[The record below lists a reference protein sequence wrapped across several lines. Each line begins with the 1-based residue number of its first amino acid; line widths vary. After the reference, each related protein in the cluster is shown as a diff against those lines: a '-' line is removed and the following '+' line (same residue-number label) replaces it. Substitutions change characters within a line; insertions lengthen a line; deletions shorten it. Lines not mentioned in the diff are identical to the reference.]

1 MRKTLIIAGALIAAV
16 LAGVALLRLTVFSPA
31 PPAQPNAADLRPEFR
46 VRDGQGGMRR
56 YSSGDTRT
64 DLEAAIERVVLDRV
78 GPEESARARQAAEV
92 LATRADLLFDPDL
105 ERWRERAR
113 AAGASLPPVDDA
125 YVRMWE
131 GSVEPYTNPR
141 VDISGIRVEPVDPDR
156 AFPKTQ
162 PGTICMRGGSDEFG
176 TGYPDLRVDP
186 AAGDRRETMELFI
199 PVRVRD
205 ADGDDLGGTVSLV
218 IGRPAPGEPWRELEM
233 FLYFGSDAFDRDLSI
248 PPY

>member
-56 YSSGDTRT
+56 YNSGDTRT
-64 DLEAAIERVVLDRV
+64 DLGAAIERAVLDRV
-78 GPEESARARQAAEV
+78 GPEEPARARQAAEV

-113 AAGASLPPVDDA
+113 AAGASPHPVDDA
-125 YVRMWE
+125 YTQRWE
-131 GSVEPYTNPR
+131 GSVKPYTDPL
-141 VDISGIRVEPVDPDR
+141 VDVQGVRVEPVDPDR
-156 AFPKTQ
+156 AFPQTQ
-162 PGTICMRGGSDEFG
+162 PGTICSRAESDDFG

-186 AAGDRRETMELFI
+186 TVGDRRETMELFI

-205 ADGDDLGGTVSLV
+205 ADGDDLGGTVSFV
-218 IGRPAPGEPWRELEM
+218 IGRAAPGEPWRELEM
-233 FLYFGSDAFDRDLSI
+233 FLYFGQNAFDRPI
-248 PPY
+248 RKPPF

>member
-1 MRKTLIIAGALIAAV
+1 MKKALIIVGVLLAVVLGVIAF
-16 LAGVALLRLTVFSPA
+16 LRLSSA
-31 PPAQPNAADLRPEFR
+31 PSALPDQNTENLRPEFR

-56 YSSGDTRT
+56 YGSSTT
-64 DLEAAIERVVLDRV
+64 QADLEAAIERVVLDRV